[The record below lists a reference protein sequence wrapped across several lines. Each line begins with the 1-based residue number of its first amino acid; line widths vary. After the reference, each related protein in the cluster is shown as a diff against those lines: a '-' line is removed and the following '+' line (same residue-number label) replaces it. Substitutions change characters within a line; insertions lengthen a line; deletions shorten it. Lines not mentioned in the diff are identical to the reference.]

1 MSRKSYLLFAAL
13 VLAACGGEPNTE
25 STGKP
30 VISPGERMYREGI
43 LTTGEPMT
51 ALVAGDVPIVG
62 TAFSC
67 ESCHGRS
74 GMGAAEGDFIVPP
87 VAAQFLFEASPQP
100 KRPAYDRES
109 LAQLLREGVTPSGR
123 VLSPELMPR
132 YELTDTDVQVLVA
145 YLETLS
151 PGDSPGVDETTIH
164 FATVVTDTV
173 DESERDAVVR
183 VVQRFAEDINRK
195 TRNEAERWDRGYTPE
210 SKLPTVFREWVVDEW
225 LLTGPPSTW
234 KRQLES
240 YYEETP
246 VFAVVGGMGKGAW
259 APVNEFC
266 EYNKI
271 PCLYPSID
279 VPYRAD
285 GDFYTVY
292 SSPGLLLEADLV
304 AAHLA
309 SEPVPTLTQ
318 VVCDPDLEPV
328 VAELQQALADTDI
341 QTDTVTFDC
350 DDTTP
355 ALTDSSTY
363 VLWLDRATL
372 QNLPMETLPGRV
384 YISSTLLDGDVE
396 GVITGAEVFTAHPY
410 RLPGAADPAMRR
422 FKLWADS
429 RGVELVAPRQ
439 QAEAYFACLVINDAV
454 KHMGRFRIR
463 EYALDM
469 MDHAEGLSAYMPLY
483 PRPSLGP
490 GQRFINKGGYIL
502 PVIDGELAPS
512 QATWINP

>member
-1 MSRKSYLLFAAL
+1 MGEKFVSLRVTITDKGAIDIGIKYNAMATPTTLILEGKGDEIDRIVGFDKEEKDAYFQKIKDFAEGKSILAQVLAEVEKNPEDYDANWKMAQKYSDRGEREMAMPYYQKVIDLDSEDFKGNNMESSYQIAYYESRYKQNTEPMIAFIASDPDEKYLQDSYMSLVIVYMREKEPEKLIATFDEALQKMPANAWLMSRY
-13 VLAACGGEPNTE
+13 
-25 STGKP
+25 
-30 VISPGERMYREGI
+30 
-43 LTTGEPMT
+43 
-51 ALVAGDVPIVG
+51 AGNV
-62 TAFSC
+62 FS
-67 ESCHGRS
+67 
-74 GMGAAEGDFIVPP
+74 MKI
-87 VAAQFLFEASPQP
+87 
-100 KRPAYDRES
+100 
-109 LAQLLREGVTPSGR
+109 
-123 VLSPELMPR
+123 
-132 YELTDTDVQVLVA
+132 
-145 YLETLS
+145 
-151 PGDSPGVDETTIH
+151 
-164 FATVVTDTV
+164 
-173 DESERDAVVR
+173 
-183 VVQRFAEDINRK
+183 
-195 TRNEAERWDRGYTPE
+195 
-210 SKLPTVFREWVVDEW
+210 
-225 LLTGPPSTW
+225 
-234 KRQLES
+234 ES
-240 YYEETP
+240 YYEKAP

-285 GDFYTVY
+285 EDFYTVY

-309 SEPVPTLTQ
+309 SEPLPTLTQ

-341 QTDTVTFDC
+341 QTDTVAFDC
-350 DDTTP
+350 DDTPP
-355 ALTDSSTY
+355 ALTGSATY

-372 QNLPMETLPGRV
+372 QNMPMETLPGRV

-396 GVITGAEVFTAHPY
+396 GIITGAEVFTAHPY
-410 RLPGAADPAMRR
+410 RLPGEADPAMRR